1 MKYLIKKISTLII
14 TLLIISM
21 LSFLA
26 FQVIPGDAALSKL
39 GTGATEQKRQELR
52 REMGLDGPVLERY
65 GRWLVGFL
73 QGDMGESYTYG
84 VPVAGMIKEKLP
96 VTLAIAVMAF
106 LLMLTVSIP
115 LGLLAGKHAG
125 RLPDKILTAV
135 DQLVMA
141 VPGFF
146 MGILITCLFGLILH
160 WFTPGAYVSYQE
172 GWGPFLGYL
181 IFPALSIALPK
192 CAMGIRLLRSSVIGE
207 LKQDYVRTAY
217 SRGNS
222 QRQVLF
228 GHVLKNS
235 LLPVLTFW
243 ALAIADIV
251 ASSVILEQVFTIPG
265 LGTLLV
271 QSIANRDHPVVQAV
285 IVLVAGLVVVINF
298 AVDVLYG
305 IIDPRV
311 EVR

>member
-1 MKYLIKKISTLII
+1 MKYLIKKVSTLIM

-125 RLPDKILTAV
+125 RLPDKILTVV